1 MIHAILTFPRPNT
14 KSAPPTTP
22 DHLAEATE
30 STIPTHKLWRRVPAE
45 AFGETERA
53 ALKDLLA
60 ATRPFGVA
68 HWPEACAGDA
78 AAAVAMALKLCGVDV
93 LDTVRHDLVM
103 TMLLSH
109 ALAGSAAAK
118 STLAFTLA
126 RRRYLGEDV
135 DALVRSWRG
144 PSRAEIRRASIQAL
158 VEALS

>member
-1 MIHAILTFPRPNT
+1 MVHAILNFPHI
-14 KSAPPTTP
+14 PPRSWPTP
-22 DHLAEATE
+22 TADHLVDDNEGA
-30 STIPTHKLWRRVPAE
+30 IPTHHLWRHLPAGS
-45 AFGETERA
+45 FGETERA
-53 ALKDLLA
+53 AMQGLLA
-60 ATRPFGVA
+60 AVRPFGVA
-68 HWPEACAGDA
+68 HWREASAGDA

-118 STLAFTLA
+118 ATLAFTLA

-135 DALVRSWRG
+135 DALVRTWQG
-144 PSRAEIRRASIQAL
+144 LSRADIRRASIEAL

>member
-1 MIHAILTFPRPNT
+1 MSAILAFRGSPKTASLGRLQ
-14 KSAPPTTP
+14 PTSSDP
-22 DHLAEATE
+22 ALACA
-30 STIPTHKLWRRVPAE
+30 IPTHQLWRRLPAG
-45 AFGETERA
+45 AFGESERTSV
-53 ALKDLLA
+53 KDLLA

-68 HWPEACAGDA
+68 HWREACAGDD

-93 LDTVRHDLVM
+93 LGTARQDLVM

-109 ALAGSAAAK
+109 ALAGSAAAR
-118 STLAFTLA
+118 SILAFTLA

-135 DALVRSWRG
+135 DALVRSWQG